1 MTIVY
6 RSSKGSNLTAAEVD
20 GNFSDLNGRV
30 VSLETNPP
38 VAVGISNIAVSGS
51 QVVFYLSN
59 GTSFGPYRLPIAT
72 FVPRGNWTAATVY
85 YAMDLV
91 TVPADGVYLVLSDH
105 TSAGSFDAAASNSEG
120 AIYSLIF
127 SSINPVPIATISG
140 TAYTPG
146 PAEAN
151 KYFRCTN
158 PAGCL
163 ITLQSDFQTNDEL
176 HFRQASSG
184 AVSFQVGDTGGQINS
199 VAGYD
204 DSTSAQGSVVTL
216 KYLGD
221 GTWDIFGLLA
231 AATA

>member
-6 RSSKGSNLTAAEVD
+6 RSVKGSNLTAAEFD
-20 GNFSDLNGRV
+20 GNFSDLDGRV
-30 VSLETNPP
+30 TSLQNNPP

-51 QVVFYLSN
+51 QLIIYLSD
-59 GTSFGPYRLPIAT
+59 GTSFGPFALPIAT
-72 FVPRGNWTAATVY
+72 FVPRGNWTASTVY

-158 PAGCL
+158 GSGCI
-163 ITLQSDFQTNDEL
+163 ITLQDHFQPNDEL
-176 HFRQASSG
+176 HFRQATSG

-199 VAGYD
+199 VAGFD

-216 KYLGD
+216 KYLGG

-231 AATA
+231 AAT

>member
-1 MTIVY
+1 MTLVY
-6 RSSKGSNLTAAEVD
+6 RSVKGSNLSAEEFD
-20 GNFSDLNGRV
+20 GNTHDLDDRITALQN
-30 VSLETNPP
+30 NPP

-51 QVVFYLSN
+51 QLIIYLSN
-59 GTSFGPYRLPIAT
+59 GTSFGPFNLPIAT
-72 FVPRGNWTAATVY
+72 FVPRGNWTASTVY

-91 TVPADGVYLVLSDH
+91 TVPAAGVYLVLSDH

-158 PAGCL
+158 ASGCV

-176 HFRQASSG
+176 HFRQAGVGS
-184 AVSFQVGDTGGQINS
+184 VSFQIGDTGGQINS
-199 VAGYD
+199 VAGFD
-204 DSTSAQGSVVTL
+204 DSTSAQGAVVTV
-216 KYLGD
+216 KYLGN

-231 AATA
+231 AAT